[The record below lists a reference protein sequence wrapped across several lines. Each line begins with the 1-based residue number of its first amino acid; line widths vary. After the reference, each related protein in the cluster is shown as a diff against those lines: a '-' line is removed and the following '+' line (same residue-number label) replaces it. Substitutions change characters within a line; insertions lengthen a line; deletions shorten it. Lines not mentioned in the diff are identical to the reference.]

1 MCQIEE
7 MFWRLRYLERHL
19 THINNH
25 AYRSL
30 HKFSLNDNSNTLA
43 DQTNTATP
51 QGTPIKRFL
60 TNQPIVA
67 PTTNQEDTITFQ
79 PALNTNSLYQR
90 PSFNGPVI
98 QPKPKDRSNALNALH
113 QEHPDAS
120 PEELQEL
127 LKKRLRANFLHF

>member
-1 MCQIEE
+1 VCQIEE

-30 HKFSLNDNSNTLA
+30 HKFSLNDNSQTLA
-43 DQTNTATP
+43 DQTPTATP

-67 PTTNQEDTITFQ
+67 PTTTQEDTITFQ
-79 PALNTNSLYQR
+79 PANTNSLYQR
-90 PSFNGPVI
+90 PGYQGPTI
-98 QPKPKDRSNALNALH
+98 QAKPKDRSNALNALH
-113 QEHPDAS
+113 EEHPDAS
-120 PEELQEL
+120 PEEFQEL
-127 LKKRLRANFLHF
+127 LKKRLRANFLQF